1 MGGPPPFGG
10 RELGPHLTQCGRAE
24 AYLHSKFHLDPS
36 KRLATLHERHRQT
49 GQRIDSIGRTVLQTV
64 AQKRFALRYRSVV
77 CLSRLS
83 VLSVT
88 LVYCGQTVKRIKMKL
103 GMQVGLGHCH
113 TVLDGD
119 PGPALLWPN
128 GWMDEDATWYG
139 SVDLRANH
147 IVLDGFP
154 ALCERGTAPPPPPF
168 RPMSVVATVAHLS
181 YC

>member
-1 MGGPPPFGG
+1 MVCQTEAV
-10 RELGPHLTQCGRAE
+10 RHLTFFINFEICITLLHIAAVGEIVDEVWLVFGRPFVKQFAQC
-24 AYLHSKFHLDPS
+24 H
-36 KRLATLHERHRQT
+36 QT
-49 GQRIDSIGRTVLQTV
+49 
-64 AQKRFALRYRSVV
+64 VV